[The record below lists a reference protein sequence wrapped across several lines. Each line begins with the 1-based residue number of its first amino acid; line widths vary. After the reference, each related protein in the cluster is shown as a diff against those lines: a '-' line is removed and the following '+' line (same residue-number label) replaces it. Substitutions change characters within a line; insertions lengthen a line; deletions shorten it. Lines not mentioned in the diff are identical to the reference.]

1 MNHPVVS
8 IIVPTYQRAHILGRA
23 YQSVAN
29 QTFQNWELLIVDD
42 GSTDGTEGIVNHWN
56 RKDSRIRFLKRPES
70 RPKGPSACR
79 NIGIE
84 NAQGTY
90 VAFLDSDDEWLPQRL
105 EAAVGFIEKSGVKA
119 IYSGALVQ
127 GKKANY
133 MRASRSLKNGESVF
147 DFILNPETFA
157 QTSTLVLHKDIAS
170 QVSFLETMTHHEDY
184 DFFIKVSRLTEWT
197 YFENYDVVVHWED
210 NSKRKVNYGNC
221 LDFFTMYKY
230 ESQDRDLR
238 IKYLS
243 YMSEDLVSRGG
254 ETRFLKKYQ
263 SLLKEEGLDL
273 SLRKRF
279 LFLSP
284 RLFRVFQK
292 IRSWAR

>member
-1 MNHPVVS
+1 MISV
-8 IIVPTYQRAHILGRA
+8 IVPTFQRSRMLDRLIL
-23 YQSVAN
+23 SVRG
-29 QTFQNWELLIVDD
+29 QNFKDWELLIVDD
-42 GSTDGTEGIVNHWN
+42 GSTDGTEGIVKHWN
-56 RKDSRIRFLKRPES
+56 RKDSRIRFLKRPKS

-90 VAFLDSDDEWLPQRL
+90 VAFLDSDDEWLPNRL
-105 EAAVGFIEKSGVKA
+105 EAAVGFIEKNEVKA
-119 IYSGALVQ
+119 IYSGALVN
-127 GKKANY
+127 GRKANY
-133 MRASRSLKNGESVF
+133 MRASRSLKKGESVF
-147 DFILNPETFA
+147 DFILNPETFT
-157 QTSTLVLHKDIAS
+157 QTSTLVLHKDIAR

-184 DFFIKVSRLTEWT
+184 DFFIKVSRLTEWA

-210 NSKRKVNYGNC
+210 NSKRKINYGNC
-221 LDFFTMYKY
+221 LDFFTMYKDQ
-230 ESQDRDLR
+230 SQDRDLR

-263 SLLKEEGLDL
+263 FLLKDEGLDF

-284 RLFRVFQK
+284 SLFRVFQK
-292 IRSWAR
+292 IRTWARW